1 MMICPKLKRNQK
13 DLFPERKNQT
23 VEKPQFCVRQNWGFE
38 HIVAK
43 I

>member
-1 MMICPKLKRNQK
+1 MKKPHFVSKMR
-13 DLFPERKNQT
+13 FQT
-23 VEKPQFCVRQNWGFE
+23 VEKPQFCVRQNWVFE

>member
-1 MMICPKLKRNQK
+1 MLRNAFPKKS
-13 DLFPERKNQT
+13 EREHQMVLPQT
-23 VEKPQFCVRQNWGFE
+23 VEKPQFCVMQNWGFE